1 MSFSINDVNSVGFWE
16 SSSNRVVG
24 LLLVCLVCK
33 IPHQSLSTQIRI
45 RVITSRLS
53 KSLGLFASTR
63 MLLGWS
69 LNRFAFFTT
78 LFIIHVGEVHQPQVQ
93 VEKEWKAY
101 WSRRLTMIQGKQ
113 RGRPSTWQPTFRRA
127 QPATTSQVRVLCAR
141 LREWLCPRRS
151 FWNKRRG
158 LAKGGNVERLLINRE
173 DMLRSIR
180 QRVTVV
186 SNVLLLGAVLVAWY
200 YVLVAGKVLSC
211 STFPSLYFLPCDDV
225 FAYMQYLTVL
235 PYIHQPEYIFLF
247 ILWSATEDIKIT

>member
-1 MSFSINDVNSVGFWE
+1 
-16 SSSNRVVG
+16 
-24 LLLVCLVCK
+24 
-33 IPHQSLSTQIRI
+33 
-45 RVITSRLS
+45 
-53 KSLGLFASTR
+53 

-93 VEKEWKAY
+93 FEKEWKAP
-101 WSRRLTMIQGKQ
+101 WSRRLTMIQGKP

-127 QPATTSQVRVLCAR
+127 QPATTSQVRVLCTR
-141 LREWLCPRRS
+141 SRQWLCPRRS
-151 FWNKRRG
+151 FWNRRRG
-158 LAKGGNVERLLINRE
+158 FAKSGNVEPQWINRE

-200 YVLVAGKVLSC
+200 YVLVAGKVLLC
-211 STFPSLYFLPCDDV
+211 STFPSLYFLSCDDV

-235 PYIHQPEYIFLF
+235 PYIHQPEYSFFVYFMICNRRYQNYIVLE
-247 ILWSATEDIKIT
+247 TE